1 MLKNQAPMAGGG
13 YTVTNVTANHSPS
26 PNMIIKAKHKLN
38 KSQGL
43 QNIAVANIKH
53 TYSA

>member
-1 MLKNQAPMAGGG
+1 
-13 YTVTNVTANHSPS
+13 
-26 PNMIIKAKHKLN
+26 MIVKAKHKLN

-43 QNIAVANIKH
+43 QNIPVANIKH